1 MKINSM
7 FTFLKKKLFFFK
19 KVIYAF
25 VVFVLFLQ
33 CCTCS
38 VGGPSSQ
45 TLNDSGATPEGKTS
59 LINTNNQ
66 FALEFYSHLK
76 DKESGKNIFFS
87 PYSISTALS
96 MTYEGAKEETAQEIR
111 SVFHFP
117 ENDNVRRSSVAAVYN
132 ELNKNQSDY
141 TLSTANA
148 LWVQK
153 NYPLLDE
160 VTKVISEYYGGRL
173 NNLDFVNETEKSR
186 TTINDWIEEETR
198 GKIKDAIKPGAL
210 GPLMRVI
217 LTNAIYFKGSWVIA
231 FDEGATQKE
240 SFQVSGSETVQVDM
254 MRLKEKE
261 FPYAETDAL
270 QVLEMPYKGDNLS
283 MLVLLP
289 KNKDIGSLEAG
300 LTINQLSGWRDQLKK
315 QKVDVYIPKFQ
326 FKTEYEL
333 KDQLGAMGMPLAF
346 TEPSEN
352 GGADLS
358 GFTGKRDLYIG
369 FVKHL
374 AFVDVNEEGTEAAAA
389 TVVGIRTTSMP
400 INDHPVF
407 RADHPFI
414 FLIQEK
420 KTGHILFMGRVTNPN
435 L

>member
-1 MKINSM
+1 MKINFI
-7 FTFLKKKLFFFK
+7 FTIFKRPIFFFRK
-19 KVIYAF
+19 IIYIF

-38 VGGPSSQ
+38 RGKSP
-45 TLNDSGATPEGKTS
+45 LNDTGATTEGKAT
-59 LINTNNQ
+59 LINANNQ

-87 PYSISTALS
+87 PYSISTALG
-96 MTYEGAKEETAQEIR
+96 MTYEGAREATAQEMN
-111 SVFHFP
+111 SVFHFSSD
-117 ENDNVRRSSVAAVYN
+117 DNIRRSSVAAIYN

-141 TLSTANA
+141 ILSTANA

-153 NYPLLDE
+153 DYPLLDE
-160 VTKVISEYYGGRL
+160 VTKVVSEYYGGGL
-173 NNLDFVNETEKSR
+173 NNLDFVNESEKSR
-186 TTINDWIEEETR
+186 TTINNWIEEETR
-198 GKIKDAIKPGAL
+198 GKIKEAIQPGML
-210 GPLMRVI
+210 NTLTRLV
-217 LTNAIYFKGSWVIA
+217 LTNAIYFKGSWEMA

-240 SFQVSGSETVQVDM
+240 DFQVNDSETVKVDM
-254 MRLKEKE
+254 MRLKEEE
-261 FPYAETDAL
+261 FPYAETEEL

-289 KNKDIGSLEAG
+289 KGNDIQSLEQGLDIGKLK
-300 LTINQLSGWRDQLKK
+300 GWRDQLKK
-315 QKVDVYIPKFQ
+315 QKVDVYVPKFQ
-326 FKTEYEL
+326 FKSEYQLNEQL
-333 KDQLGAMGMPLAF
+333 KEMGMPLAF
-346 TEPSEN
+346 TPPTEN
-352 GGADLS
+352 GGADFS
-358 GFTGKRDLYIG
+358 GFTGKRDLYIA

-389 TVVGIRTTSMP
+389 TIGGIENTSVN
-400 INDHPVF
+400 INRHPVF

-420 KTGHILFMGRVTNPN
+420 KTGHILFMGKVTNPN

>member
-1 MKINSM
+1 MKTNFISG
-7 FTFLKKKLFFFK
+7 FLKESDFFFK
-19 KVIYAF
+19 KTIYAF
-25 VVFVLFLQ
+25 VICVLFLQ

-38 VGGPSSQ
+38 VGSSSGS
-45 TLNDSGATPEGKTS
+45 LNDSGATPEGKTS
-59 LINTNNQ
+59 LINANNQ
-66 FALEFYSHLK
+66 FALEFYSHIK
-76 DKESGKNIFFS
+76 NQESGKNIFFS
-87 PYSISTALS
+87 PYSISTALA
-96 MTYEGAKEETAQEIR
+96 MTYEGAKGETAGEMQ
-111 SVFHFP
+111 SVFHFS
-117 ENDNVRRSSVAAVYN
+117 EDNKVRRSSVAAIYN

-141 TLSTANA
+141 ILSTANA

-153 NYPLLDE
+153 NYPLLEE
-160 VTKVISEYYGGRL
+160 VTQVISEYYGGRL
-173 NNLDFVNETEKSR
+173 NNLDFTNETEKSR

-198 GKIKDAIKPGAL
+198 GKIKDALKQGAL
-210 GPLMRVI
+210 GPLMRII
-217 LTNAIYFKGSWVIA
+217 LTNAIYFKGSWETA
-231 FDEGATQKE
+231 FDEGDTQKE
-240 SFQVSGSETVQVDM
+240 DFHVSGSQTVKADM
-254 MRLKEKE
+254 MRLEKEE
-261 FPYAETDAL
+261 FPYAETDVL

-289 KNKDIGSLEAG
+289 KNKDIGSLEQG
-300 LTINQLSGWRDQLKK
+300 LSINSLSQWRDQLKK

-346 TEPSEN
+346 IEPSEN

-358 GFTGKRDLYIG
+358 GFTGKRDLYID

-389 TVVGIRTTSMP
+389 TVVGIRTTS
-400 INDHPVF
+400 ISIDSHPVF

-420 KTGHILFMGRVTNPN
+420 KTGHILFMGKVTNPN